1 MCSAPVLTHF
11 DFSLPIVVYCDP
23 SPYGVGVVLTHIFCD
38 NSEKPVCYT
47 SCTLSPAGKNYA
59 HIEKN
64 RLAVIFAIRKLHQ
77 YLYGHVFKIITDHNL
92 LLGLFGQNKA
102 TPPMV
107 ATRIQCWGPFLS
119 TYNYTLEYLP
129 GSSNA
134 NADCLSQLL
143 IPADEFDYSKN
154 VNEIQM
160 LHLDVSPIT
169 STDFE
174 QHTSKDPVLSKI
186 LLNIQKD

>member
-1 MCSAPVLTHF
+1 M
-11 DFSLPIVVYCDP
+11 
-23 SPYGVGVVLTHIFCD
+23 
-38 NSEKPVCYT
+38 
-47 SCTLSPAGKNYA
+47 
-59 HIEKN
+59 
-64 RLAVIFAIRKLHQ
+64 
-77 YLYGHVFKIITDHNL
+77 
-92 LLGLFGQNKA
+92 LG
-102 TPPMV
+102 T
-107 ATRIQCWGPFLS
+107 FLS

-169 STDFE
+169 STDLE